1 MKLDDF
7 AFKRGNEFFKILKN
21 EIILDE
27 TENFFYEFI
36 YYNRLYNDIWKN
48 NFEKGFFHSIK
59 AKNIDF
65 FKEFYNH
72 FFKEQYNISH
82 NDIENIKYILK
93 NKNFFHFKEKNKE
106 DFENIYD
113 FLFYKRTLF
122 FKKNLYNLSYF
133 FSQIEKFN
141 KKENL
146 FLFFNEINKVS
157 LTQKIFKNKDNSY
170 TFEIPKNKGPFFS
183 FWINNKVINIDS
195 SMTDNINKKIQINSL
210 IFSLLSSDKSP
221 KDTQQN
227 IIKINK
233 EYPEIIL
240 NKIKNIY
247 DQNIFN
253 INENFLYFS
262 FDDLKPLTG
271 FLNPKDELIL
281 NQISNENNFI
291 FSEYIPE
298 TLYQILT
305 KNRKNLNHIFDNN
318 IQMLEKRRE
327 WINSFFVSIFS
338 KEKLDQLQLDLHQIN
353 PAFFHNIYS
362 NTINKIKH
370 INNIPEHHIKEA
382 LFNEFCFDSSND
394 FQSFL
399 IEIEENYQNNKD
411 IMDHI
416 NSKEDQLAL
425 ITLLKALLNTR

>member
-1 MKLDDF
+1 M
-7 AFKRGNEFFKILKN
+7 
-21 EIILDE
+21 
-27 TENFFYEFI
+27 
-36 YYNRLYNDIWKN
+36 
-48 NFEKGFFHSIK
+48 
-59 AKNIDF
+59 
-65 FKEFYNH
+65 
-72 FFKEQYNISH
+72 
-82 NDIENIKYILK
+82 
-93 NKNFFHFKEKNKE
+93 
-106 DFENIYD
+106 
-113 FLFYKRTLF
+113 
-122 FKKNLYNLSYF
+122 
-133 FSQIEKFN
+133 
-141 KKENL
+141 
-146 FLFFNEINKVS
+146 
-157 LTQKIFKNKDNSY
+157 
-170 TFEIPKNKGPFFS
+170 
-183 FWINNKVINIDS
+183 
-195 SMTDNINKKIQINSL
+195 

-227 IIKINK
+227 IIKIHK

-271 FLNPKDELIL
+271 FLNPKDESIL

-298 TLYQILT
+298 TLYQIIT
-305 KNRKNLNHIFDNN
+305 KNRKNINHIFDNN

-338 KEKLDQLQLDLHQIN
+338 KEKLNQLQLDLHQIN
-353 PAFFHNIYS
+353 PTFFHNIYS

>member
-1 MKLDDF
+1 M
-7 AFKRGNEFFKILKN
+7 
-21 EIILDE
+21 
-27 TENFFYEFI
+27 
-36 YYNRLYNDIWKN
+36 
-48 NFEKGFFHSIK
+48 
-59 AKNIDF
+59 
-65 FKEFYNH
+65 
-72 FFKEQYNISH
+72 
-82 NDIENIKYILK
+82 
-93 NKNFFHFKEKNKE
+93 
-106 DFENIYD
+106 
-113 FLFYKRTLF
+113 FYKRTLF

-210 IFSLLSSDKSP
+210 IFSLFSSDKSP
-221 KDTQQN
+221 KYTQQN
-227 IIKINK
+227 IIKIHK

-298 TLYQILT
+298 TLYQIIT